1 MEMINLNT
9 LLDRQEEVNKM
20 RDILT
25 NFEQTKH
32 NLTTKKGIYI
42 YGDPGTGKT
51 TFVTNILK
59 ELGYDIIK
67 YDAGDIR
74 NKSIIDTITKHNM
87 SDKNV
92 MSMFHKKVKRIAI
105 IMDEIDGMNNGD
117 KGGINSLIKIIR
129 PKKTKK
135 QRLEDITLN
144 PIICIGNYH
153 MDKKIK
159 ELMKVCNVIELKS
172 PTPIQ
177 MNNIINHIIPAIDNS
192 IKPNIVSFIQG
203 DLRKL
208 TTIYELYKNKQDI
221 LNNNIIKNIFLMK
234 SYNDDTRQI
243 TKKLI
248 NNNYLLK
255 DHLTIMN
262 ETDRTI
268 VGLLYHENIIDVI
281 GKQPK
286 EQSIPFYLTLLSNM
300 CFADYIDRIT
310 FQKQIWQFNEM
321 SSLIKTFNNNRLYHE
336 SFLQNNTNTS
346 SNSSTSIT
354 NNTITNNT
362 NNTIT
367 NNTNNTITNNTN
379 NTITNNTTSNT
390 SNNNIKQKFNP
401 AEVRFT
407 KVLTKYSTEYNNSIF
422 IQNLCQQLGM
432 DKKDMYAFFLDIKNK
447 YPVGDTEI
455 LQLFENYEITKL
467 DINRIYRYLDKY
479 TKEDAEDTEDIVISD
494 IEDNDE

>member
-1 MEMINLNT
+1 MEVININN
-9 LLDRQEEVNKM
+9 LLDRQENVAKM
-20 RDILT
+20 KDILT
-25 NFEQTKH
+25 NFEKTKH

-59 ELGYDIIK
+59 ELDYDIIK

-87 SDKNV
+87 SDKNI
-92 MSMFHKKVKRIAI
+92 MSMFHKKIKRIAI

-159 ELMKVCNVIELKS
+159 ELMKVCDVIELKS
-172 PTPIQ
+172 PTKIQ
-177 MNNIINHIIPAIDNS
+177 MNNIINQVIPSIDEA
-192 IKPNIVSFIQG
+192 IKPNIVNFIQG

-221 LNNNIIKNIFLMK
+221 LNNNIIQNIFLMK

-248 NNNYLLK
+248 NNKYMLE

-268 VGLLYHENIIDVI
+268 VGLLYHENVVDVI
-281 GKQPK
+281 GKLPK
-286 EQSIPFYLTLLSNM
+286 DQSIPFYLKLLDNM

-336 SFLQNNTNTS
+336 TNAHLS
-346 SNSSTSIT
+346 
-354 NNTITNNT
+354 
-362 NNTIT
+362 
-367 NNTNNTITNNTN
+367 
-379 NTITNNTTSNT
+379 
-390 SNNNIKQKFNP
+390 KQKFNP

-407 KVLTKYSTEYNNSIF
+407 KVLTKYSTEYNNTIF

-432 DKKDMYAFFLDIKNK
+432 DKNDMYAFFLDIKNK
-447 YPVGDTEI
+447 YPVGDNEI
-455 LQLFENYEITKL
+455 IQLFENYEISKL
-467 DINRIYRYLDKY
+467 DINRIYRYLEKY
-479 TKEDAEDTEDIVISD
+479 TKEDAEDTEDIVVSD
-494 IEDNDE
+494 IEGDE

>member
-1 MEMINLNT
+1 MEIININD
-9 LLDRQEEVNKM
+9 LLERQNESNNIK
-20 RDILT
+20 DILT

-42 YGDPGTGKT
+42 YGDPGSGKT

-59 ELGYDIIK
+59 ELNYDIIK

-87 SDKNV
+87 SDKNI
-92 MSMFHKKVKRIAI
+92 MSMFNKKVKRIAI

-153 MDKKIK
+153 IDKKIK

-172 PTPIQ
+172 PTKVQ
-177 MNNIINHIIPAIDNS
+177 MNNIINQIIPSIDET
-192 IKPNIVSFIQG
+192 IKPNIVNFIQG

-221 LNNNIIKNIFLMK
+221 LNNNIIQNIFLMK

-248 NNNYLLK
+248 NNNYLLE

-281 GKQPK
+281 GKQSK
-286 EQSIPFYLTLLSNM
+286 EDSIPFYLKILDNM

-336 SFLQNNTNTS
+336 SFL
-346 SNSSTSIT
+346 NS
-354 NNTITNNT
+354 
-362 NNTIT
+362 
-367 NNTNNTITNNTN
+367 
-379 NTITNNTTSNT
+379 NTTSK
-390 SNNNIKQKFNP
+390 KQKFNP
-401 AEVRFT
+401 PEVRFT

-422 IQNLCQQLGM
+422 VQNLCQQLGM

-447 YPVGDTEI
+447 YPVGDSEVS
-455 LQLFENYEITKL
+455 QLFENYEISKL
-467 DINRIYRYLDKY
+467 DINRIYRYLEKY
-479 TKEDAEDTEDIVISD
+479 TKEDAEDTEDIVVSD
-494 IEDNDE
+494 IETDDL